1 MPARKGF
8 LTSLLE
14 LVRLPNVFTAPS
26 DVAMGMAVSGV
37 ALTSSHTALLLASA
51 CAYAGGMAL
60 NDACDAPLDRHE
72 RPERPIP
79 SGRIS
84 RTAAFAVAAVLL
96 ALSIG
101 LAATAGPRPFVASL
115 LLVGAIV
122 LYDAV
127 AKGTAAG
134 PPVMASC
141 RALNVGVGIALGALA
156 WSAVGAA
163 AIVFAYVLVLTLVS
177 RFEVMTAPVT
187 LVRGAAAAFAVL
199 LAAAIALFVL
209 GWGPRGAVGIVFVA
223 LLVLWI
229 WPPLRAALA
238 EPAPRRIIGV
248 IKATVL
254 GIILLDAAFTGAARG
269 LMAGTLVAALFLP
282 AYVLGR
288 RFASA

>member
-1 MPARKGF
+1 VPTRKGF
-8 LTSLLE
+8 LTSVLQLI
-14 LVRLPNVFTAPS
+14 RLPNVFTAPS
-26 DVAMGMAVSGV
+26 DVAMGMAVSGA
-37 ALTSSHTALLLASA
+37 ALGLSHAALLLASA

-60 NDACDAPLDRHE
+60 NDACDAPLDAHE

-84 RTAAFAVAAVLL
+84 RAFAFGLAAVLL
-96 ALSIG
+96 ALSVG
-101 LAATAGPRPFVASL
+101 LAAPFGVRPVMAAL
-115 LLVGAIV
+115 MLVGTIV
-122 LYDAV
+122 LYDAA
-127 AKGTAAG
+127 AKGTTAG

-163 AIVFAYVLVLTLVS
+163 AIVFAYVLVLTVVS

-187 LVRGAAAAFAVL
+187 LVRGATAAFAVL
-199 LAAAIALFVL
+199 LAAAVALFIV
-209 GWGPRGAVGIVFVA
+209 GWGAAGAVGVVFLA

-229 WPPLRAALA
+229 WPPLRSAIA
-238 EPAPRRIIGV
+238 EPAPRQIIGV

-269 LMAGTLVAALFLP
+269 LVAGALVAALFIP

>member
-1 MPARKGF
+1 VPPRKGV
-8 LTSLLE
+8 LTSVLQLI
-14 LVRLPNVFTAPS
+14 RLPNVFTAPS

-37 ALTSSHTALLLASA
+37 ALTPSLAALLLASA

-60 NDACDAPLDRHE
+60 NDACDAPLDARE

-84 RTAAFAVAAVLL
+84 RATAFGLAAVLL

-101 LAATAGPRPFVASL
+101 LAATAGWRTFVVSL
-115 LLVGAIV
+115 LLVAAIV
-122 LYDAV
+122 LYDAA

-156 WSAVGAA
+156 WAAVGAA
-163 AIVFAYVLVLTLVS
+163 AVVFAYVLILTLVS

-187 LVRGAAAAFAVL
+187 LVRSAAVAFAVL
-199 LAAAIALFVL
+199 LAAAIGLFVL
-209 GWGPRGAVGIVFVA
+209 GWGPSGAVGAVFVA

-229 WPPLRAALA
+229 GPPLRAAIG
-238 EPAPRRIIGV
+238 EPVPRRIIAV
-248 IKATVL
+248 IKTTVL
-254 GIILLDAAFTGAARG
+254 GIILVDAAFTSAARG
-269 LMAGTLVAALFLP
+269 LVAGVLVAALFIP

>member
-1 MPARKGF
+1 VPTRKG
-8 LTSLLE
+8 LLSSLLE
-14 LVRLPNVFTAPS
+14 LIRLPNVFTAPS
-26 DVAMGMAVSGV
+26 DVAMGMAVSG
-37 ALTSSHTALLLASA
+37 ATLGAEHAALLVASA

-60 NDACDAPLDRHE
+60 NDACDAPLDAKE

-84 RTAAFAVAAVLL
+84 RGLAFGVAAALL
-96 ALSIG
+96 GLSVA
-101 LAATAGPRPFVASL
+101 LAATSGVRPFVAAL

-122 LYDAV
+122 VYDAA

-156 WSAVGAA
+156 WSALGAA
-163 AIVFAYVLVLTLVS
+163 AVVFVYVLVLTLVS

-187 LVRGAAAAFAVL
+187 LVRGAAVAFAAV

-209 GWGPRGAVGIVFVA
+209 GWGPAGAVGIVFLG
-223 LLVLWI
+223 LLTLWI
-229 WPPLRAALA
+229 GPPLRAAIA

-254 GIILLDAAFTGAARG
+254 GIILLDAAFAGAARG
-269 LMAGTLVAALFLP
+269 VVAGLLVAALFVP

>member
-1 MPARKGF
+1 
-8 LTSLLE
+8 
-14 LVRLPNVFTAPS
+14 
-26 DVAMGMAVSGV
+26 
-37 ALTSSHTALLLASA
+37 
-51 CAYAGGMAL
+51 MAL
-60 NDACDAPLDRHE
+60 NDACDAPLDARE

-84 RTAAFAVAAVLL
+84 RTFAFGVAAVLL
-96 ALSIG
+96 ALSVG
-101 LAATAGPRPFVASL
+101 LAATSGPRPFIAAL

-122 LYDAV
+122 LYDVA

-141 RALNVGVGIALGALA
+141 RALNVGVGIALGALT
-156 WSAVGAA
+156 WSALGAA
-163 AIVFAYVLVLTLVS
+163 AIVFGYVLVLTLVS
-177 RFEVMTAPVT
+177 RFEVMTAPVI
-187 LVRGAAAAFAVL
+187 LVRGAAVAFAGL
-199 LAAAIALFVL
+199 LAAAVALFIL
-209 GWGPRGAVGIVFVA
+209 GWGPAGAVGVVFIV

-229 WPPLRAALA
+229 APPLRAAIA

-269 LMAGTLVAALFLP
+269 LLAGALVAALFIP

>member
-1 MPARKGF
+1 VPTRKGF
-8 LTSLLE
+8 LTSVLQLI
-14 LVRLPNVFTAPS
+14 RLPNVFTAPS

-37 ALTSSHTALLLASA
+37 AFTPAYAALLLASA

-60 NDACDAPLDRHE
+60 NDACDAPLDAHE

-84 RTAAFAVAAVLL
+84 RATAFGLAAVLL
-96 ALSIG
+96 MLGVG
-101 LAATAGPRPFVASL
+101 LAATAGWRPFLVSL
-115 LLVGAIV
+115 LLVAAIV

-134 PPVMASC
+134 PLVMASC
-141 RALNVGVGIALGALA
+141 RALNVGVGISLGVLA
-156 WSAVGAA
+156 WAAVGAA
-163 AIVFAYVLVLTLVS
+163 TVVFTYVLVLTLVS

-187 LVRGAAAAFAVL
+187 LVRGAAVAFAVL

-209 GWGPRGAVGIVFVA
+209 GWGPGGAVGVVFVA

-229 WPPLRAALA
+229 GPPLRAAIA
-238 EPAPRRIIGV
+238 EPVPKRIIGV

-254 GIILLDAAFTGAARG
+254 GIILVDAAFTSAAWG
-269 LMAGTLVAALFLP
+269 LVAGGLVGALFIP

>member
-1 MPARKGF
+1 VPTRKGF
-8 LTSLLE
+8 LTSVLQLI
-14 LVRLPNVFTAPS
+14 RLPNVFTAPS

-37 ALTSSHTALLLASA
+37 ALGPSHAALLLASA

-60 NDACDAPLDRHE
+60 NDACDAPLDTHE

-84 RTAAFAVAAVLL
+84 RAFAFGLAAVLL

-101 LAATAGPRPFVASL
+101 LAALFGVRPFVVSV

-122 LYDAV
+122 LYDAA

-163 AIVFAYVLVLTLVS
+163 AIVFAYVLVLTVLS

-187 LVRGAAAAFAVL
+187 LVRGTAAAFALL
-199 LAAAIALFVL
+199 LAAAVALFIL
-209 GWGPRGAVGIVFVA
+209 GWGAGGAVGVVFLA

-229 WPPLRAALA
+229 WPPLRAAIT

-254 GIILLDAAFTGAARG
+254 GIILVDAAFTGAARG
-269 LMAGTLVAALFLP
+269 LVAGALVAALFIP

>member
-1 MPARKGF
+1 VPTPKGF
-8 LTSLLE
+8 LTSVLQLI
-14 LVRLPNVFTAPS
+14 RLPNVFTAPS

-37 ALTSSHTALLLASA
+37 ALTSSHAALLLASA

-60 NDACDAPLDRHE
+60 NDACDAPLDARE

-84 RTAAFAVAAVLL
+84 RATAFGLAAVLL
-96 ALSIG
+96 ALSVG
-101 LAATAGPRPFVASL
+101 LAATAGWRPFVVSL
-115 LLVGAIV
+115 LLVAAIV
-122 LYDAV
+122 LYDAA

-156 WSAVGAA
+156 WAAIGAA
-163 AIVFAYVLVLTLVS
+163 AVVFAYVLILTLVS

-187 LVRGAAAAFAVL
+187 LVRSAAVAFAVL
-199 LAAAIALFVL
+199 LGAAIGLFVF
-209 GWGPRGAVGIVFVA
+209 GWGPSGAVGAVFVA

-229 WPPLRAALA
+229 GPPLRAAIG
-238 EPAPRRIIGV
+238 EPVPKRIIAV
-248 IKATVL
+248 IKTTVL
-254 GIILLDAAFTGAARG
+254 GIILVDAAFTSAARG
-269 LMAGTLVAALFLP
+269 LGAGVLVAALFIP

>member
-1 MPARKGF
+1 VPARKGF
-8 LTSLLE
+8 LTSVLQLI
-14 LVRLPNVFTAPS
+14 RLPNVFTAPS

-37 ALTSSHTALLLASA
+37 VLTSSHAVLLLASA

-60 NDACDAPLDRHE
+60 NDACDAPLDAHE

-84 RTAAFAVAAVLL
+84 RAFAFGVAAVLL
-96 ALSIG
+96 GLSVC
-101 LAATAGPRPFVASL
+101 LAATSGLRPFVAAL

-156 WSAVGAA
+156 WPAVGAA
-163 AIVFAYVLVLTLVS
+163 AIVFAYVLVLTVVS

-187 LVRGAAAAFAVL
+187 LVRGATAAFAVL
-199 LAAAIALFVL
+199 LAAAVALFVL
-209 GWGPRGAVGIVFVA
+209 GWGAGGAVGVVFLA

-229 WPPLRAALA
+229 GPPLRAAIA
-238 EPAPRRIIGV
+238 EPVPRRIIGV

-254 GIILLDAAFTGAARG
+254 GIILVDAAFTGAARG
-269 LMAGTLVAALFLP
+269 LVAGALVAALFIP

>member
-1 MPARKGF
+1 
-8 LTSLLE
+8 
-14 LVRLPNVFTAPS
+14 
-26 DVAMGMAVSGV
+26 MGMAVSGV

-141 RALNVGVGIALGALA
+141 RALNVGVGIALGVLA

-177 RFEVMTAPVT
+177 RFEVMTAPRPYRRAVDPQSARAELARHAGT
-187 LVRGAAAAFAVL
+187 QFDPHIVRQFLAVVSNYYRSFL
-199 LAAAIALFVL
+199 SKAK
-209 GWGPRGAVGIVFVA
+209 
-223 LLVLWI
+223 
-229 WPPLRAALA
+229 RAALDL
-238 EPAPRRIIGV
+238 PP
-248 IKATVL
+248 T
-254 GIILLDAAFTGAARG
+254 
-269 LMAGTLVAALFLP
+269 VAALPPLAAFRRRGDQGPFTLP
-282 AYVLGR
+282 ADMTRQLC
-288 RFASA
+288 SARPARG

>member
-1 MPARKGF
+1 MPPRKGV
-8 LTSLLE
+8 LTSVLQLI
-14 LVRLPNVFTAPS
+14 RLPNVFTAPS

-37 ALTSSHTALLLASA
+37 ALTPSHAALLLASA

-60 NDACDAPLDRHE
+60 NDACDAPLDARE

-84 RTAAFAVAAVLL
+84 RATAFGLAAFLL
-96 ALSIG
+96 ALSVG
-101 LAATAGPRPFVASL
+101 LAAIAGWRPFVVSL
-115 LLVGAIV
+115 LLVAAIV
-122 LYDAV
+122 LYDAA

-156 WSAVGAA
+156 WVAIGAA
-163 AIVFAYVLVLTLVS
+163 AVVFAYVLVLTLVS

-187 LVRGAAAAFAVL
+187 LVRSAAVAFAVL
-199 LAAAIALFVL
+199 LAAAIGLFVL
-209 GWGPRGAVGIVFVA
+209 GWGPSGAVGVVFVA

-229 WPPLRAALA
+229 GPPLRAAIG
-238 EPAPRRIIGV
+238 EPEPKRIIAV
-248 IKATVL
+248 IKTTVL
-254 GIILLDAAFTGAARG
+254 GIILVDAAFTSAARG
-269 LMAGTLVAALFLP
+269 LVAGLLVAALFIP

>member
-1 MPARKGF
+1 
-8 LTSLLE
+8 
-14 LVRLPNVFTAPS
+14 
-26 DVAMGMAVSGV
+26 
-37 ALTSSHTALLLASA
+37 LLLASA

-60 NDACDAPLDRHE
+60 NDACDAPLDAHE

-84 RTAAFAVAAVLL
+84 RAFAFGLAAVLL
-96 ALSIG
+96 ALSVG
-101 LAATAGPRPFVASL
+101 LAAPFGVRPVMAAL
-115 LLVGAIV
+115 MLVGTIV
-122 LYDAV
+122 LYDAA
-127 AKGTAAG
+127 AKGTTAG

-163 AIVFAYVLVLTLVS
+163 AIMFAYVLVLTVVS

-187 LVRGAAAAFAVL
+187 LVRGATAAFAVL
-199 LAAAIALFVL
+199 LAAAVALFIV
-209 GWGPRGAVGIVFVA
+209 GWGAAGAVGVVFLA

-229 WPPLRAALA
+229 WPPLRSAIA
-238 EPAPRRIIGV
+238 EPAPRQIIGV

-269 LMAGTLVAALFLP
+269 LVAGALVAALFIP
-282 AYVLGR
+282 AYVFGR

>member
-8 LTSLLE
+8 LTSVLQLI
-14 LVRLPNVFTAPS
+14 RLPNVFTAPS
-26 DVAMGMAVSGV
+26 DVAMGMAVSGA
-37 ALTSSHTALLLASA
+37 ALGSSHAALLLASA

-60 NDACDAPLDRHE
+60 NDACDAPLDAHE

-84 RTAAFAVAAVLL
+84 RAFAFGLAAVLL
-96 ALSIG
+96 ALSVG
-101 LAATAGPRPFVASL
+101 LAAPFGVRPFVAAL
-115 LLVGAIV
+115 LLVAAIV
-122 LYDAV
+122 LYDAA

-156 WSAVGAA
+156 WPAVGAA
-163 AIVFAYVLVLTLVS
+163 AIVFAYVLVLTVVS

-187 LVRGAAAAFAVL
+187 LVRGATAAFAAL
-199 LAAAIALFVL
+199 LAAAVALFFA
-209 GWGPRGAVGIVFVA
+209 GWGAAGAVGIVFLA
-223 LLVLWI
+223 LLVFWI
-229 WPPLRAALA
+229 WPPLRAAIA

-269 LMAGTLVAALFLP
+269 LVAGALVAALFIP